1 MQCVQVSLLK
11 ETNQDNE
18 IKKKIRSAI
27 EGMREIGNLHKEL
40 RFLKLLIYLYI
51 FHFVYMI
58 FWKNSYDKPRQ
69 CIKKQRYHFAGKGQ
83 YSQSYGFSSSH
94 V

>member
-40 RFLKLLIYLYI
+40 RFLKLLIYL
-51 FHFVYMI
+51 
-58 FWKNSYDKPRQ
+58 
-69 CIKKQRYHFAGKGQ
+69 
-83 YSQSYGFSSSH
+83 
-94 V
+94 